1 MANFCPR
8 CNVATDPD
16 ADFCAACGTR
26 LTGRFKKNG
35 GSAERRGADAAE
47 TARRL
52 RPTVGPS
59 FAGSF
64 GHCLKNYCVFRGR
77 ATRTEFWGWFVPWA
91 AVVFIAAP
99 TVASVLTTNVDDA
112 AAGAGGFYS
121 FWLGATFLPSLA
133 VFARRLHDVGKSAK
147 RALLSVVAGGVSG
160 ALLLVGTALGE
171 IPYNTELHDVVLLLS
186 AVFVPSAITS
196 FRAAITA
203 GFGDGMR
210 EPNRF
215 GGRRSNPA

>member
-1 MANFCPR
+1 MPNFCPR

-26 LTGRFKKNG
+26 LNGRAKNNG
-35 GSAERRGADAAE
+35 KDGADAAE
-47 TARRL
+47 TARYL
-52 RPTVGPS
+52 QPTVGPS
-59 FAGSF
+59 FWGAPL
-64 GHCLKNYCVFRGR
+64 HCLKNYCVFRGR

-99 TVASVLTTNVDDA
+99 TVANVLTANVDDA
-112 AAGAGGFYS
+112 AAWLNGFHC
-121 FWLGATFLPSLA
+121 FWFGTTLLPSLA
-133 VFARRLHDVGKSAK
+133 VFARRLHDVGRSAK
-147 RALLSVVAGGVSG
+147 RWLASVVWGGVG
-160 ALLLVGTALGE
+160 VALWGVWAEGGELRTAWRVLAFF
-171 IPYNTELHDVVLLLS
+171 IP
-186 AVFVPSAITS
+186 AGIAQ

-215 GGRRSNPA
+215 GGRRSNPK

>member
-26 LTGRFKKNG
+26 LNGRVKKNG
-35 GSAERRGADAAE
+35 GSAERRGADASE
-47 TARRL
+47 TARYL
-52 RPTVGPS
+52 QSTVGPS

-91 AVVFIAAP
+91 AVVFVAAP
-99 TVASVLTTNVDDA
+99 TVANALTANLESA
-112 AAGAGGFYS
+112 SARLNEFHC
-121 FWLGATFLPSLA
+121 FWFGTTLLPSLA

-147 RALLSVVAGGVSG
+147 RWLASVVWGGVG
-160 ALLLVGTALGE
+160 VAALGLWAKGGE
-171 IPYNTELHDVVLLLS
+171 LRTAWLVLAFFIP
-186 AVFVPSAITS
+186 AGIAQ

-215 GGRRSNPA
+215 GGRRSNPK

>member
-1 MANFCPR
+1 MPNFCPR

-26 LTGRFKKNG
+26 LTGRAKNDG
-35 GSAERRGADAAE
+35 KDGADAAE

-91 AVVFIAAP
+91 AVVFLAAP
-99 TVASVLTTNVDDA
+99 TGASVLTANVDDA
-112 AAGAGGFYS
+112 AAGAGKFYC
-121 FWLGATFLPSLA
+121 FWLGATLLPSLA

-147 RALLSVVAGGVSG
+147 RWLASVVWGGVG
-160 ALLLVGTALGE
+160 VAALGLWAKGGE
-171 IPYNTELHDVVLLLS
+171 LRTAWLVLAFFIP
-186 AVFVPSAITS
+186 AGIAQ
-196 FRAAITA
+196 FRAAFTA

-210 EPNRF
+210 EPNRW

>member
-1 MANFCPR
+1 MPNFCPR
-8 CNVATDPD
+8 CNVAIDPD

-26 LTGRFKKNG
+26 LNGRAKNDG
-35 GSAERRGADAAE
+35 KDGADAAE

-64 GHCLKNYCVFRGR
+64 GYCLKNYCVFRGR

-91 AVVFIAAP
+91 AVVFVAAP
-99 TVASVLTTNVDDA
+99 TVANALTANLESA
-112 AAGAGGFYS
+112 SARLNEFHC
-121 FWLGATFLPSLA
+121 FWFGTTLLPSLA

-147 RALLSVVAGGVSG
+147 RWLASVVWGGVG
-160 ALLLVGTALGE
+160 VALWGVWAEGGELRTAWLVLAFF
-171 IPYNTELHDVVLLLS
+171 IP
-186 AVFVPSAITS
+186 AGIAQ

-210 EPNRF
+210 EPNRW

>member
-1 MANFCPR
+1 MPNFCPR

-26 LTGRFKKNG
+26 LNGRAKNNG
-35 GSAERRGADAAE
+35 KDGADAAE
-47 TARRL
+47 TARYL
-52 RPTVGPS
+52 QPTVGPS
-59 FAGSF
+59 FWGAPL
-64 GHCLKNYCVFRGR
+64 HCLKNYCVFRGR

-99 TVASVLTTNVDDA
+99 TVASVLTANVDDA
-112 AAGAGGFYS
+112 AAGAGKFYC

-171 IPYNTELHDVVLLLS
+171 IPYNTELHDEVLLLS
-186 AVFVPSAITS
+186 AVFVPTAIAS

-210 EPNRF
+210 EPNRW
-215 GGRRSNPA
+215 GGRRANPA

>member
-1 MANFCPR
+1 MPNFCPR
-8 CNVATDPD
+8 CNVAIDPD

-26 LTGRFKKNG
+26 LNGRAKNDG
-35 GSAERRGADAAE
+35 KDGADAAE

-77 ATRTEFWGWFVPWA
+77 ATRTEFWGWFVPWL

-99 TVASVLTTNVDDA
+99 AVANALTTSAESA
-112 AAGAGGFYS
+112 AALLDGVHS
-121 FWLGATFLPSLA
+121 FWFGATLLPSLA

-147 RALLSVVAGGVSG
+147 RWLASVVWGGVG
-160 ALLLVGTALGE
+160 VALWGVWAKGGELQTAWLALAFF
-171 IPYNTELHDVVLLLS
+171 IPAGIAQL
-186 AVFVPSAITS
+186 
-196 FRAAITA
+196 RAAFIA

-210 EPNRF
+210 EPNRW
-215 GGRRSNPA
+215 GGRRSNPT

>member
-1 MANFCPR
+1 MTNFCPR
-8 CNVATDPD
+8 CNVAIDPD

-26 LTGRFKKNG
+26 LTGRAKNDG
-35 GSAERRGADAAE
+35 KDGADAAE
-47 TARRL
+47 TAQRL

-59 FAGSF
+59 FWGAPL
-64 GHCLKNYCVFRGR
+64 HCLKNYSVFRGR

-91 AVVFIAAP
+91 AVVLGAAP
-99 TVASVLTTNVDDA
+99 TVANVLTTNRESA
-112 AAGAGGFYS
+112 AAWLNGFHC
-121 FWLGATFLPSLA
+121 FWFGTTLLPSLA

-147 RALLSVVAGGVSG
+147 RWLASVVWGGVG
-160 ALLLVGTALGE
+160 VALWGVWAEGGELRTAWLVLAFF
-171 IPYNTELHDVVLLLS
+171 IP
-186 AVFVPSAITS
+186 AGIAQ

-215 GGRRSNPA
+215 GGRRLNP

>member
-8 CNVATDPD
+8 CNVAIDPD
-16 ADFCAACGTR
+16 AAFCAACGTR
-26 LTGRFKKNG
+26 STGRAKNDG
-35 GSAERRGADAAE
+35 KDGADAAE

-59 FAGSF
+59 FAGAVLY
-64 GHCLKNYCVFRGR
+64 CLKNYCNFRGR

-91 AVVFIAAP
+91 AVVFVAAP
-99 TVASVLTTNVDDA
+99 TVANVLTTSVDDA
-112 AAGAGGFYS
+112 AGWLDGFHC
-121 FWLGATFLPSLA
+121 FWFGTTLLPSLA
-133 VFARRLHDVGKSAK
+133 VFARRLHDVGKSAQ
-147 RALLSVVAGGVSG
+147 RWLASVVWGGVG
-160 ALLLVGTALGE
+160 VALWGVWAEGGELRTAWLVLAFF
-171 IPYNTELHDVVLLLS
+171 IP
-186 AVFVPSAITS
+186 AGIAQ

-210 EPNRF
+210 EPNRW

>member
-1 MANFCPR
+1 MPNFCPR

-35 GSAERRGADAAE
+35 GNAERRGADASE
-47 TARRL
+47 TARYL
-52 RPTVGPS
+52 QPTVGPS

-64 GHCLKNYCVFRGR
+64 GYCLKNYCVFRGR

-99 TVASVLTTNVDDA
+99 TVASVLTTNLDDA

-147 RALLSVVAGGVSG
+147 RWLASVVWGGVG
-160 ALLLVGTALGE
+160 VALWGVWAEGGELRTAWLVLAFF
-171 IPYNTELHDVVLLLS
+171 IP
-186 AVFVPSAITS
+186 AAITS
-196 FRAAITA
+196 FRAALTA

-215 GGRRSNPA
+215 GGRRSNPK

>member
-1 MANFCPR
+1 MPNFCPR

-16 ADFCAACGTR
+16 AVFCAACGTR
-26 LTGRFKKNG
+26 LNGRAKNDG
-35 GSAERRGADAAE
+35 KEGADAAE

-99 TVASVLTTNVDDA
+99 TVANALTANLESA
-112 AAGAGGFYS
+112 SARLNEFHC
-121 FWLGATFLPSLA
+121 FWFGTTLLPSLA

-147 RALLSVVAGGVSG
+147 RWLASVVWGGVG
-160 ALLLVGTALGE
+160 VALWGVWAEGGELRTAWLVLAFF
-171 IPYNTELHDVVLLLS
+171 IP
-186 AVFVPSAITS
+186 AGIAQ

-210 EPNRF
+210 EPNRW

>member
-1 MANFCPR
+1 MTNFCSR

-26 LTGRFKKNG
+26 LNGRAKNDG
-35 GSAERRGADAAE
+35 KDGADAAE
-47 TARRL
+47 TARYL
-52 RPTVGPS
+52 QSTVGPS

-112 AAGAGGFYS
+112 AAWLNGFHC
-121 FWLGATFLPSLA
+121 FWFGTTLLPSLA

-147 RALLSVVAGGVSG
+147 RWLASVVWGGVG
-160 ALLLVGTALGE
+160 VAALGLWAKGGE
-171 IPYNTELHDVVLLLS
+171 LRTAWLVLAFFIP
-186 AVFVPSAITS
+186 AGIAQ

-215 GGRRSNPA
+215 GGRRSNPK

>member
-8 CNVATDPD
+8 CNVVIDPD
-16 ADFCAACGTR
+16 AAFCAACGTR
-26 LTGRFKKNG
+26 LNGRFKKNG
-35 GSAERRGADAAE
+35 DADALAASE
-47 TARRL
+47 LTRYL

-59 FAGSF
+59 FAGAVLY
-64 GHCLKNYCVFRGR
+64 CLKNYCVFRGR

-99 TVASVLTTNVDDA
+99 SVASVLTTSVDDA
-112 AAGAGGFYS
+112 AAGGRVLLFLVGTT
-121 FWLGATFLPSLA
+121 LLPSLA

-147 RALLSVVAGGVSG
+147 RWLASVVWGGVG
-160 ALLLVGTALGE
+160 VALWGVWAEGGELRTAWLVLAFF
-171 IPYNTELHDVVLLLS
+171 IPTGIAQL
-186 AVFVPSAITS
+186 
-196 FRAAITA
+196 RAAFIA

-215 GGRRSNPA
+215 GGRRSNPR

>member
-1 MANFCPR
+1 MPNFCPR

-26 LTGRFKKNG
+26 LNGRFKKNG

-47 TARRL
+47 TARRF

-59 FAGSF
+59 FWGSF
-64 GHCLKNYCVFRGR
+64 GYCLKNYCVFRGR

-99 TVASVLTTNVDDA
+99 SVANVLTTNVDDA
-112 AAGAGGFYS
+112 AAWLNGFHC
-121 FWLGATFLPSLA
+121 FWFGTTLLPSLA

-147 RALLSVVAGGVSG
+147 RWLASVVWGGVG
-160 ALLLVGTALGE
+160 VAALGLWAKGGE
-171 IPYNTELHDVVLLLS
+171 LRTAWLGLAFFIP
-186 AVFVPSAITS
+186 AGIAQ

-215 GGRRSNPA
+215 GGRRLNPK

>member
-1 MANFCPR
+1 MPNFCPR
-8 CNVATDPD
+8 CNVVIDPD

-26 LTGRFKKNG
+26 LNG

-47 TARRL
+47 TARYL

-59 FAGSF
+59 FAGAVLY
-64 GHCLKNYCVFRGR
+64 CLKNYCVFSGR

-99 TVASVLTTNVDDA
+99 SVANVLTTNVDDA
-112 AAGAGGFYS
+112 AAGAGKFS
-121 FWLGATFLPSLA
+121 CFWLGATLLPSLA

-160 ALLLVGTALGE
+160 AFLLVGTALGE
-171 IPYNTELHDVVLLLS
+171 IPYNTELHDEVLFLS
-186 AVFVPSAITS
+186 AVFVPSAIAS

>member
-16 ADFCAACGTR
+16 AAFCAACGTR
-26 LTGRFKKNG
+26 LSG
-35 GSAERRGADAAE
+35 GSAKRRGADALDAAAS
-47 TARRL
+47 ARYL

-59 FAGSF
+59 FLGAPL
-64 GHCLKNYCVFRGR
+64 HCLKNYSAFRGR

-91 AVVFIAAP
+91 AVVFVAAP
-99 TVASVLTTNVDDA
+99 TVANALTANRESA
-112 AAGAGGFYS
+112 AARLDEFHC
-121 FWLGATFLPSLA
+121 FWFGTTLLPSLA

-147 RALLSVVAGGVSG
+147 RWLASVVWGGVG
-160 ALLLVGTALGE
+160 VALWGVWAEGGELRTAWLVLAFF
-171 IPYNTELHDVVLLLS
+171 IP
-186 AVFVPSAITS
+186 AGIAQ

-210 EPNRF
+210 EPNRW
-215 GGRRSNPA
+215 GGRRLNPA

>member
-16 ADFCAACGTR
+16 VAFCAACGTR

-35 GSAERRGADAAE
+35 GSAGRRGADASE
-47 TARRL
+47 TARYL
-52 RPTVGPS
+52 QPTVGPS
-59 FAGSF
+59 FWGAPL
-64 GHCLKNYCVFRGR
+64 HCLKKYCVFRGR

-91 AVVFIAAP
+91 AVVFVAAP
-99 TVASVLTTNVDDA
+99 TVANALTANLESA
-112 AAGAGGFYS
+112 SARLNEFHC
-121 FWLGATFLPSLA
+121 FWFGTTLLPSLA

-147 RALLSVVAGGVSG
+147 RWLASVVWGGVG
-160 ALLLVGTALGE
+160 VALWGVWAEGGELRTAWLVLAFF
-171 IPYNTELHDVVLLLS
+171 IP
-186 AVFVPSAITS
+186 AGIAQ

-210 EPNRF
+210 EPNRW

>member
-16 ADFCAACGTR
+16 VDFCAACGTR
-26 LTGRFKKNG
+26 LNGRAKNDG
-35 GSAERRGADAAE
+35 KDGADAAE

-99 TVASVLTTNVDDA
+99 TVASVLTTNLDDA

-133 VFARRLHDVGKSAK
+133 VFARRLHDVGRSAK
-147 RALLSVVAGGVSG
+147 RWLASVVWGGVG
-160 ALLLVGTALGE
+160 VAALGLWAKGGE
-171 IPYNTELHDVVLLLS
+171 LRTAWLVLAFFIP
-186 AVFVPSAITS
+186 AGIAQ

-210 EPNRF
+210 ESNRW
-215 GGRRSNPA
+215 GGRRSNPR